1 MPGQTVDKKGGRTGY
16 RKLDAKRDRISFR
29 LPDSLAAPLE
39 KHRFP
44 EEDTQS
50 FINRMVKRAI
60 ESSED
65 CDTLCR
71 SAEFTGQK
79 VNFYSFR
86 AEPVVSDYLNRLPGR
101 STQEKVECAL
111 SCSAALHHVTQVSSP
126 VEALVAIKLS
136 GLQGRVEVSQAIEV
150 LVERCADS
158 VARRLIKS
166 LADQGLITLIQV
178 SSNSQVE
185 RINIGGTQ
193 YGYLELSSSLASLS

>member
-1 MPGQTVDKKGGRTGY
+1 MPGQTVEKKGGRTGY
-16 RKLDAKRDRISFR
+16 RKPDAKRDRISFR
-29 LPDSLAAPLE
+29 LPDSLVVPLE
-39 KHRFP
+39 KHRYP

-60 ESSED
+60 ALSED
-65 CDTLCR
+65 RDTSYHSVER
-71 SAEFTGQK
+71 TGQK

-86 AEPVVSDYLNRLPGR
+86 AEPVVLDYLNKLPGR
-101 STQEKVECAL
+101 STQEKVERAL
-111 SCSAALHHVTQVSSP
+111 SCSAALHHVIQVSSP

-136 GLQGRVEVSQAIEV
+136 GLQGRIEVSQAIEV